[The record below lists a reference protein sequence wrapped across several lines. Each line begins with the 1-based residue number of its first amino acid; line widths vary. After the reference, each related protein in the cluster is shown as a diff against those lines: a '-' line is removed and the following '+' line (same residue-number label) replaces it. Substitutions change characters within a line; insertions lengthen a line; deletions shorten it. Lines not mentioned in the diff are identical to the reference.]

1 VEIFSLNVSFQEYTL
16 YGQNLGELMKNDEF
30 PILQVKGL
38 ALLTSRE
45 FNGQPYRQDPPVSAP
60 ISMATTFAT

>member
-16 YGQNLGELMKNDEF
+16 YGKNLGELMKNDEF

-45 FNGQPYRQDPPVSAP
+45 FNGQDLPASAP
-60 ISMATTFAT
+60 VSMATAFAT